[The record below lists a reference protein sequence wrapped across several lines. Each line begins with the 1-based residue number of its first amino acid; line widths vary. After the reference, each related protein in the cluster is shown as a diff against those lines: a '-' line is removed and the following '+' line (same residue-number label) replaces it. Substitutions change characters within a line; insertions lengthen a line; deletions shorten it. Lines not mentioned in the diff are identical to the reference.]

1 MFKENEEFVTL
12 TEQGNFGLG
21 IGHIKDKE
29 EKNRV
34 KEQLLN
40 QVEKKKNGYNENQ
53 TNMR

>member
-21 IGHIKDKE
+21 IGHIKDQD

-34 KEQLLN
+34 KEQLE
-40 QVEKKKNGYNENQ
+40 QMEKKKNNNQ
-53 TNMR
+53 PNYTIR